1 MPKFRSPR
9 TSNTFIIVEANF
21 LMEKFMNHER
31 KLILT
36 AIVLFAALSLSVF
49 PSTSMIVNAQSG
61 NNTQGLKED
70 AQGKLFALTQKFN
83 DFLKTSGVNLTLP
96 NDGNLS
102 TLIKDLAN
110 SSAFKSLSENFTQ
123 AIQELNTNM
132 TNLGNGTTALG
143 DLKQKA
149 GTDLTQLIQ
158 KLKELKGNP

>member
-1 MPKFRSPR
+1 MGM
-9 TSNTFIIVEANF
+9 
-21 LMEKFMNHER
+21 LMNRER
-31 KLILT
+31 KLMFT
-36 AIVLFAALSLSVF
+36 AIGLFAALSFSVF
-49 PSTSMIVNAQSG
+49 PSTNMITNAQSD
-61 NNTQGLKED
+61 NKTQGMKED

-123 AIQELNTNM
+123 AIQELKTNM
-132 TNLGNGTTALG
+132 TNGNGTTSLG
-143 DLKQKA
+143 DLKQE
-149 GTDLTQLIQ
+149 GGSDLTQLIQ